1 MLAPGQ
7 MVDDFSWPSAVQ
19 GQPGQRLAEQRGY
32 PVMLI
37 WTDDCH
43 RCEERLARYQLLAQS
58 YRHQGLVTW
67 VIWTPQKNKQPPV
80 IKLPVL
86 EADPHWKTGWQLET
100 TPAVMMINGDG
111 RLDHLLTGGL
121 ADNYRAT
128 EKLLSVWLSQQP
140 GKGER

>member
-1 MLAPGQ
+1 MGVIYRLLFLTLFTTRALAGPSLLAPGQ

-86 EADPHWKTGWQLET
+86 EADPH
-100 TPAVMMINGDG
+100 
-111 RLDHLLTGGL
+111 
-121 ADNYRAT
+121 
-128 EKLLSVWLSQQP
+128 
-140 GKGER
+140 